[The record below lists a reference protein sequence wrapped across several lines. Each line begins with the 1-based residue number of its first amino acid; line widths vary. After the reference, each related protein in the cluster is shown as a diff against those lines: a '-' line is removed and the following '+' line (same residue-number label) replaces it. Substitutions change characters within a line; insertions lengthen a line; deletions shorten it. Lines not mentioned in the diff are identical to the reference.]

1 MLYILVIILAAMMV
15 LGTVVPALADI
26 DDYIQTVCEQ
36 NGGQWSDE
44 NMACN
49 DFETETDQDNFAHAL
64 MERSEYD
71 KLVKYCENSGEWSDE
86 EVKCIIEDEEERT
99 YFEDA
104 ICDDGPTKLCQI
116 SQNLI
121 LEAFASSN
129 RDYNEESCEDYY
141 GDWEKGVCKFRDGD
155 WAANEDFFYKAVC
168 KGDDSKK
175 CEKHRL
181 SIQDGT

>member
-1 MLYILVIILAAMMV
+1 MILASMVV

-26 DDYIQTVCEQ
+26 KDYIQTVCEQ
-36 NGGQWSDE
+36 NAGKWSDE

-49 DFETETDQDNFAHAL
+49 DFESETEQWNFADAL
-64 MERSEYD
+64 LDRVEYD
-71 KLVKYCENSGEWSDE
+71 DLVSACEDKGGEWSD
-86 EVKCIIEDEEERT
+86 KQIACNIQDEEEKAA
-99 YFEDA
+99 YEDMM
-104 ICDDGPTKLCQI
+104 CDDGDSQMCQI

-121 LEAFASSN
+121 SEAFASSN
-129 RDYNEESCEDYY
+129 RDYNRESCEDYY
-141 GDWEKGVCKFRDGD
+141 GDWEKGVCKFRGHN
-155 WAANEDFFYKAVC
+155 WEANEDFFYKAVC